1 MATAKGLRSLAQ
13 PSLDWRRAS
22 EQYRLGRQPWQEAVW
37 QVVKNSAL
45 EPQGWGS

>member
-22 EQYRLGRQPWQEAVW
+22 EQLPAGEAAVAGGI
-37 QVVKNSAL
+37 VA
-45 EPQGWGS
+45 GG